1 MEKKRSYGSK
11 NQKPKYI
18 KRTNKSDQVFQKEKE
33 TKPAPANS
41 VEIRLNKYIANT
53 GLCSRREADEYIL
66 AGHIMVNGQKTT
78 ELGTKISAKD
88 VVTFKGKKLAS
99 EKKVY
104 ILLNKPKD
112 IITTTKDPQ
121 GRKTVFSII
130 KSRPEERFYPV
141 GRLDRMTT
149 GVLLLTNDG
158 DLTKILTHPKF
169 QKKKIYQ
176 VSLNKALTIND
187 LEEIAKGVTLEDGL
201 IKADAISFV
210 DPDDKKQI
218 GIEIHSGRNRVIRRI
233 FEYLGYNVIKLD
245 RVYFAGLTKKGLSRG
260 QWRYLTNKEISVLK
274 KGSYK

>member
-11 NQKPKYI
+11 NQKPKYK
-18 KRTNKSDQVFQKEKE
+18 KRTNKSDQAFQKEKE
-33 TKPAPANS
+33 TKSASPNS
-41 VEIRLNKYIANT
+41 AETRLNKYIANT

-141 GRLDRMTT
+141 GPLLRRLLVTFPR
-149 GVLLLTNDG
+149 GRHKNLNQPYPEQLASRLYHRRRPLPHRAVLFAELL
-158 DLTKILTHPKF
+158 
-169 QKKKIYQ
+169 
-176 VSLNKALTIND
+176 
-187 LEEIAKGVTLEDGL
+187 
-201 IKADAISFV
+201 
-210 DPDDKKQI
+210 
-218 GIEIHSGRNRVIRRI
+218 
-233 FEYLGYNVIKLD
+233 
-245 RVYFAGLTKKGLSRG
+245 
-260 QWRYLTNKEISVLK
+260 
-274 KGSYK
+274 